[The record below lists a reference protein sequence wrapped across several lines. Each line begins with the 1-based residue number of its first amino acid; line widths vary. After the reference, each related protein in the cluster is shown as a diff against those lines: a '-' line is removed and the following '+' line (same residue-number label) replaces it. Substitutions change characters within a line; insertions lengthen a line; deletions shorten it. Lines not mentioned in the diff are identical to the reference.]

1 MNYFTKVLK
10 YGLDYTYYG
19 VLNIVFNILYAIF
32 SALAFVSFI
41 PMLDVLFKQT
51 KGVYIKPEYFGI
63 SNIRE
68 YLEDYFNYYIS
79 RQLETDISSTLI
91 LVVGIVIFFFLMK
104 NLFNYLA
111 LYNITFVKNGLLKN
125 LRGKLYSK
133 VVSMPISYFL
143 NKKKGDLMSR
153 ITADIL
159 EIQTSYLS
167 ILELMVREPLTILF
181 TLIVMFTI
189 SPELTLFVIL
199 FIPISGFIISIIG
212 KKLRKDSK
220 EVQQQQSNFL
230 SMIDETI
237 SGQKV
242 IKSFLSES
250 FFNQKFDSINEMLYK
265 FSNKVINRKNLAG
278 PFSEFM
284 GILVIGVLLW
294 FGGKMVLINETISG
308 TTFIVF
314 MGLAYNILTPAKNLS
329 KSFYSIK
336 KGNAAAERV
345 FEIIEFK
352 PENDSNRDQLLET
365 FIDKIEFKNVDFSF
379 GQTKIL
385 DKISFTIKKGESVAL
400 VGSSGSGKTTIANL
414 LNGFYNSDSGSI
426 SIDGMEISSIT
437 RESLYKKISIVTQE
451 SILFNDTIMNNIRIG
466 DLDSIDGDIINAA
479 KEANAHEFILEQN
492 EKYDTNI
499 GDYGGKLSGGQKQR
513 ITIARAMLKSPSILI
528 LDEATS
534 SLDSESEKHVQ
545 SAIENL
551 MNQRTVFVIAHRLS
565 TVHNASK
572 ILVLDNGKIVQEG
585 KHEELVNIDGLYKQ
599 LHKMQFRT

>member
-51 KGVYIKPEYFGI
+51 KEVYIEPEYSGI
-63 SNIRE
+63 SNIRK

-133 VVSMPISYFL
+133 VISMPISYFL
-143 NKKKGDLMSR
+143 NKKKGYLMSR

-352 PENDSNRDQLLET
+352 PDNDSNRDQLLET
-365 FIDKIEFKNVDFSF
+365 FKDKIEFKNVDFSY
-379 GQTKIL
+379 GQSKIL
-385 DKISFTIKKGESVAL
+385 DKISFTIKKGQSVAL

-513 ITIARAMLKSPSILI
+513 LTIARAMLKSPSILI

-534 SLDSESEKHVQ
+534 SLDSESEKKIQ
-545 SAIENL
+545 DAIDKL
-551 MNQRTVFVIAHRLS
+551 MLDKTSLIIAHKFS
-565 TVHNASK
+565 TIKKCDK
-572 ILVLDNGKIVQEG
+572 IILIDKGRIVAEG
-585 KHEELVNIDGLYKQ
+585 THDELINSNSSYKNMNELQ
-599 LHKMQFRT
+599 M

>member
-1 MNYFTKVLK
+1 MNYFTRVLK

-19 VLNIVFNILYAIF
+19 VLNIIFNILYAIF

-51 KGVYIKPEYFGI
+51 KDVYTEPEYSGI

-125 LRGKLYSK
+125 LRGKLYSR
-133 VVSMPISYFL
+133 VISMPISYFL

-250 FFNQKFDSINEMLYK
+250 YFNQKFNSINKMLYK

-345 FEIIEFK
+345 FEIIEFQ
-352 PENDSNRDQLLET
+352 PDNDSNRDQLLEK
-365 FIDKIEFKNVDFSF
+365 FNDKIEFKNVDFSY

-385 DKISFTIKKGESVAL
+385 DKISFSIKKGESVAL

-414 LNGFYNSDSGSI
+414 LNGFYNSNSGSI

-437 RESLYKKISIVTQE
+437 RDSLYKNISIVTQE

-466 DLDSIDGDIINAA
+466 DLDSMDEDIVNAA
-479 KEANAHEFILEQN
+479 KEANAHEFIIQQIEQ
-492 EKYDTNI
+492 YDTNI

-513 ITIARAMLKSPSILI
+513 LTIARAMLKSPSILI

-534 SLDSESEKHVQ
+534 SLDSESEKKIQ
-545 SAIENL
+545 DAIDKL
-551 MNQRTVFVIAHRLS
+551 MLDKTSLIIAHKFS
-565 TVHNASK
+565 TIKKCDK
-572 ILVLDNGKIVQEG
+572 IILIDKGKIVAEG
-585 KHEELVNIDGLYKQ
+585 THDELINSNSSYKNMNELQ
-599 LHKMQFRT
+599 M

>member
-1 MNYFTKVLK
+1 MNYFTRVLK

-19 VLNIVFNILYAIF
+19 VLNIIFNILYAIF

-51 KGVYIKPEYFGI
+51 KDVYNEPEYSGI
-63 SNIRE
+63 SDIRE

-79 RQLETDISSTLI
+79 KQLETDISSTLI

-125 LRGKLYSK
+125 LRGRLYSR
-133 VVSMPISYFL
+133 VISMPISYFL

-250 FFNQKFDSINEMLYK
+250 YFNQKFNSINEMLYK

-345 FEIIEFK
+345 FEIIEFQ
-352 PENDSNRDQLLET
+352 PDNDSNRDQLLET
-365 FIDKIEFKNVDFSF
+365 FNDKIEFKNVDFSY

-385 DKISFTIKKGESVAL
+385 DKISFSIKKGESVAL

-414 LNGFYNSDSGSI
+414 LNGFYNSSSGSI

-437 RESLYKKISIVTQE
+437 RDSLYKNISIVTQE

-466 DLDSIDGDIINAA
+466 DLDSIDEDIVNAA
-479 KEANAHEFILEQN
+479 KEANAHEFIIQQI

-513 ITIARAMLKSPSILI
+513 LTIARAMLKSPSILI

-534 SLDSESEKHVQ
+534 SLDSESEKKIQ
-545 SAIENL
+545 DAIDKL
-551 MNQRTVFVIAHRLS
+551 MLDKTSLIIAHKFS
-565 TVHNASK
+565 TIKKCDK
-572 ILVLDNGKIVQEG
+572 IILIDKGRIVAEG
-585 KHEELVNIDGLYKQ
+585 THDELINSNSSYKNMNELQ
-599 LHKMQFRT
+599 M

>member
-10 YGLDYTYYG
+10 YGLEYSYFA
-19 VLNIVFNILYAIF
+19 VLNILFNILYAIF

-51 KGVYIKPEYFGI
+51 KKVYEMPVYSGI
-63 SNIRE
+63 GNIRE
-68 YLEDYFNYYIS
+68 YAENYFNYYIS
-79 RQLETDISSTLI
+79 KQLETDISTTLI
-91 LVVGIVIFFFLMK
+91 IVVSIVIFFFLMK
-104 NLFNYLA
+104 NVFNYLA
-111 LYNITFVKNGLLKN
+111 LFNITFVKNGLLKK
-125 LRGKLYSK
+125 LRERLYSK
-133 VVSMPISYFL
+133 VLVMPIPYFI

-212 KKLRKDSK
+212 KRLRKDSK

-230 SMIDETI
+230 SIIDETI

-250 FFNQKFDSINEMLYK
+250 FFSRKFDKINHSLYK
-265 FSNKVINRKNLAG
+265 YSNKVINRKNLAG

-294 FGGKMVLINETISG
+294 FGGRMVLVSESISG

-345 FEIIEFK
+345 FEIIEYDKYTNDGTRNIEIEEFK
-352 PENDSNRDQLLET
+352 
-365 FIDKIEFKNVDFSF
+365 DKISFQDLEFSY
-379 GQTKIL
+379 GESKIL
-385 DKISFTIKKGESVAL
+385 DGITFTIKKGESVAL
-400 VGSSGSGKTTIANL
+400 VGSSGSGKSTIANL
-414 LNGFYNSDSGSI
+414 LNGFFSADSGSLL
-426 SIDGMEISSIT
+426 IDGINISDIKK
-437 RESLYKKISIVTQE
+437 ESLYKNISIVTQE
-451 SILFNDTIMNNIRIG
+451 SILFNDNIFNNIKIG
-466 DLDSIDGDIINAA
+466 NLDAEKEDIIRAA
-479 KEANAHEFILEQN
+479 KEANAHEFIEEQIN
-492 EKYDTNI
+492 GYETVI
-499 GDYGGKLSGGQKQR
+499 GDYGNKLSGGQKQR
-513 ITIARAMLKSPSILI
+513 LTIARAMLKSPSILI

-534 SLDSESEKHVQ
+534 SLDSKSEKKIQ
-545 SAIENL
+545 DAINKL
-551 MNQRTVFVIAHRLS
+551 MQGKTSLIIAHKFS
-565 TVHNASK
+565 TIKKCDK
-572 ILVLDNGKIVQEG
+572 IILIDKGRIIAQG
-585 KHEELVNIDGLYKQ
+585 THEELINSNSSYKNMNELQ
-599 LHKMQFRT
+599 I

>member
-10 YGLDYTYYG
+10 YGLEYSYFA
-19 VLNIVFNILYAIF
+19 VLNILFNILYAIF

-51 KGVYIKPEYFGI
+51 KKVYEVPVYSGI
-63 SNIRE
+63 GNIRE
-68 YLEDYFNYYIS
+68 YAENYFNYYIS
-79 RQLETDISSTLI
+79 KQLETDISTTLI
-91 LVVGIVIFFFLMK
+91 IVVSIVIFFFLMK
-104 NLFNYLA
+104 NVFNYLA
-111 LYNITFVKNGLLKN
+111 LFNITFVKNGLLKK
-125 LRGKLYSK
+125 LRERLYSK
-133 VVSMPISYFL
+133 VLVMPIPYFI

-212 KKLRKDSK
+212 KRLRKDSK

-230 SMIDETI
+230 SIIDETI

-250 FFNQKFDSINEMLYK
+250 FFSRKFDKINHLLFKY
-265 FSNKVINRKNLAG
+265 SNKVINRKNLAG

-294 FGGKMVLINETISG
+294 FGGRMVLVSESISG

-345 FEIIEFK
+345 FEIIEYDKYTNDGTRNIEIEEFK
-352 PENDSNRDQLLET
+352 
-365 FIDKIEFKNVDFSF
+365 DKISFQDLEFSY
-379 GQTKIL
+379 GESKIL
-385 DKISFTIKKGESVAL
+385 DGITFTIKKGESVAL
-400 VGSSGSGKTTIANL
+400 VGSSGSGKSTIANL
-414 LNGFYNSDSGSI
+414 LNGFFSADSGSLL
-426 SIDGMEISSIT
+426 IDGINISDIK
-437 RESLYKKISIVTQE
+437 RESLYKNISIVTQE
-451 SILFNDTIMNNIRIG
+451 SILFNDNIFNNIKIG
-466 DLDSIDGDIINAA
+466 NLDAEKEDIIRAA
-479 KEANAHEFILEQN
+479 KEANAHKFIEEQIN
-492 EKYDTNI
+492 GYETVI
-499 GDYGGKLSGGQKQR
+499 GDYGNKLSGGQKQR
-513 ITIARAMLKSPSILI
+513 LTIARAMLKSPSILI

-534 SLDSESEKHVQ
+534 SLDSKSEKKIQ
-545 SAIENL
+545 DAINKL
-551 MNQRTVFVIAHRLS
+551 MQGKTSLIIAHKFS
-565 TVHNASK
+565 TIKKCDK
-572 ILVLDNGKIVQEG
+572 IILIDKGRIIAQG
-585 KHEELVNIDGLYKQ
+585 THEELINSNSSYKNMNELQ
-599 LHKMQFRT
+599 I

>member
-51 KGVYIKPEYFGI
+51 KEVYIEPEYSGI
-63 SNIRE
+63 SNVRE

-133 VVSMPISYFL
+133 VISMPISYFL

-352 PENDSNRDQLLET
+352 PDKDSNRDQLLET
-365 FIDKIEFKNVDFSF
+365 FKDKIEFKNVDFSY
-379 GQTKIL
+379 GQSKIL
-385 DKISFTIKKGESVAL
+385 DKISFTIKKGQSVAL

-466 DLDSIDGDIINAA
+466 DLDSIDVDIINAA
-479 KEANAHEFILEQN
+479 KEANAHEFILEQS

-534 SLDSESEKHVQ
+534 SLDSESEKKIQ
-545 SAIENL
+545 DAIDKL
-551 MNQRTVFVIAHRLS
+551 MLDKTSLIIAHKFS
-565 TVHNASK
+565 TIKKCDK
-572 ILVLDNGKIVQEG
+572 IILIDKGRIVAEG
-585 KHEELVNIDGLYKQ
+585 THDELINSNSSYKNMNELQ
-599 LHKMQFRT
+599 M

>member
-10 YGLDYTYYG
+10 YGLGYTYYG

-51 KGVYIKPEYFGI
+51 KEVYIEPEYSGI

-352 PENDSNRDQLLET
+352 LDNDSNRDQLLET
-365 FIDKIEFKNVDFSF
+365 FKDKIEFKNVDFSY
-379 GQTKIL
+379 GQSKIL
-385 DKISFTIKKGESVAL
+385 DKISFTIKKGQSVAL

-437 RESLYKKISIVTQE
+437 RESLYKNISIVTQE
-451 SILFNDTIMNNIRIG
+451 SILFNDTIINNIRIG
-466 DLDSIDGDIINAA
+466 DLDSIDEDIVNAA
-479 KEANAHEFILEQN
+479 KEANAHEFILEQS

-513 ITIARAMLKSPSILI
+513 LTIARAMLKSPSILI

-534 SLDSESEKHVQ
+534 SLDSESEKKIQ
-545 SAIENL
+545 DAIDKL
-551 MNQRTVFVIAHRLS
+551 MLDKTSLIIAHKFS
-565 TVHNASK
+565 TIRKCDK
-572 ILVLDNGKIVQEG
+572 IILIDKGRIVAEG
-585 KHEELVNIDGLYKQ
+585 THDELINSNSSYKNMNELQ
-599 LHKMQFRT
+599 M

>member
-1 MNYFTKVLK
+1 MNYFTRVLK

-19 VLNIVFNILYAIF
+19 VLNIIFNILYAIF

-51 KGVYIKPEYFGI
+51 KDVYTEPEYSGI

-125 LRGKLYSK
+125 LRGKLYSR
-133 VVSMPISYFL
+133 VISMPISYFL

-250 FFNQKFDSINEMLYK
+250 YFNQKFNSINEMLYK

-345 FEIIEFK
+345 FEIIEFQ
-352 PENDSNRDQLLET
+352 PDNDSNRDQLLET
-365 FIDKIEFKNVDFSF
+365 FNDKIEFKNVDFSY

-385 DKISFTIKKGESVAL
+385 DKISFSIKKGESVAL

-414 LNGFYNSDSGSI
+414 LNGFYNSNSGSI

-437 RESLYKKISIVTQE
+437 RDSLYKNISIVTQE

-466 DLDSIDGDIINAA
+466 DLDSMDEDIVNAA
-479 KEANAHEFILEQN
+479 KEANAHEFIIQQIEQ
-492 EKYDTNI
+492 YDTNI

-513 ITIARAMLKSPSILI
+513 LTIARAMLKSPSILI

-534 SLDSESEKHVQ
+534 SLDSESEKKIQ
-545 SAIENL
+545 DAIDKL
-551 MNQRTVFVIAHRLS
+551 MLDKTSLIIAHKFS
-565 TVHNASK
+565 TIKKCDK
-572 ILVLDNGKIVQEG
+572 IILIDKGRIVAEG
-585 KHEELVNIDGLYKQ
+585 THDELINSNSSYKNMNELQ
-599 LHKMQFRT
+599 M

>member
-51 KGVYIKPEYFGI
+51 KDVYIEPEYSGI

-133 VVSMPISYFL
+133 VISMPISYFL

-250 FFNQKFDSINEMLYK
+250 FFDQKFDSINKMLYK
-265 FSNKVINRKNLAG
+265 FSNRVINRKNLAG

-352 PENDSNRDQLLET
+352 HDNDSNRDQLLET
-365 FIDKIEFKNVDFSF
+365 FKDKIEFKNVDFSY
-379 GQTKIL
+379 GQSKIL
-385 DKISFTIKKGESVAL
+385 DKISFTIKKGQSVAL

-414 LNGFYNSDSGSI
+414 LNGFYNSNSGSI

-437 RESLYKKISIVTQE
+437 RESLYKNISIVTQE

-466 DLDSIDGDIINAA
+466 DLDSIDEDIVNAA
-479 KEANAHEFILEQN
+479 KEANAHEFILEQS

-513 ITIARAMLKSPSILI
+513 LTIARAMLKSPSILI

-534 SLDSESEKHVQ
+534 SLDSESEKKIQ
-545 SAIENL
+545 DAIDKL
-551 MNQRTVFVIAHRLS
+551 MVDKTSLIIAHKFS
-565 TVHNASK
+565 TIKKCDK
-572 ILVLDNGKIVQEG
+572 IILIDKGRILAEG
-585 KHEELVNIDGLYKQ
+585 THDELINSNSSYKNMNELQ
-599 LHKMQFRT
+599 M

>member
-51 KGVYIKPEYFGI
+51 KEVYIEPEYSGI

-133 VVSMPISYFL
+133 VISMPISYFL

-352 PENDSNRDQLLET
+352 PDNDVNRDQLLET
-365 FIDKIEFKNVDFSF
+365 FKDKIEFKNVDFSY
-379 GQTKIL
+379 GQSKIL
-385 DKISFTIKKGESVAL
+385 DKISFTIKKGQSVAL

-414 LNGFYNSDSGSI
+414 LNGFYNSNSGSI

-437 RESLYKKISIVTQE
+437 RESLYKNISIVTQE

-466 DLDSIDGDIINAA
+466 DLDSIDEDIVNAA
-479 KEANAHEFILEQN
+479 KEANAHEFILEQS

-513 ITIARAMLKSPSILI
+513 LTIARAMLKSPTILI

-534 SLDSESEKHVQ
+534 SLDSESEKKIQ
-545 SAIENL
+545 DAIDKL
-551 MNQRTVFVIAHRLS
+551 MLDKTSLIIAHKFS
-565 TVHNASK
+565 TIKKCDK
-572 ILVLDNGKIVQEG
+572 IILIDKGRIVAEG
-585 KHEELVNIDGLYKQ
+585 THDELINSNSSYKNMNELQ
-599 LHKMQFRT
+599 M

>member
-1 MNYFTKVLK
+1 MNYFTRVLK
-10 YGLDYTYYG
+10 YGLDYTYHG

-51 KGVYIKPEYFGI
+51 RDVYIEPEYSGI

-125 LRGKLYSK
+125 LRGKLYSR
-133 VVSMPISYFL
+133 VISMPISYFL

-250 FFNQKFDSINEMLYK
+250 FFNQKFNSINEMLYK

-294 FGGKMVLINETISG
+294 FGGKMVLIDETISG

-352 PENDSNRDQLLET
+352 LYNDSNRDQLLET
-365 FIDKIEFKNVDFSF
+365 FKDKIEFKNVDFSY
-379 GQTKIL
+379 GQSKIL
-385 DKISFTIKKGESVAL
+385 DKISFTIKKGQSVAL

-437 RESLYKKISIVTQE
+437 RESLYKNISIVTQE

-466 DLDSIDGDIINAA
+466 DLDSIDEDIVNAA
-479 KEANAHEFILEQN
+479 KEANAHEFILEQS

-513 ITIARAMLKSPSILI
+513 LTIARAMLKSPSILI

-534 SLDSESEKHVQ
+534 SLDSESEKKIQ
-545 SAIENL
+545 DAIDKL
-551 MNQRTVFVIAHRLS
+551 MVDKTSLIIAHKFS
-565 TVHNASK
+565 TIKKCDK
-572 ILVLDNGKIVQEG
+572 IILIDKGRILAEG
-585 KHEELVNIDGLYKQ
+585 THDELINSNSSYKNMNELQ
-599 LHKMQFRT
+599 M

>member
-51 KGVYIKPEYFGI
+51 KEVYIEPEYSGI

-133 VVSMPISYFL
+133 VISMPISYFL

-352 PENDSNRDQLLET
+352 TENDSNRDQLLET
-365 FIDKIEFKNVDFSF
+365 FKDKIEFKNVDFSY
-379 GQTKIL
+379 GQSKIL
-385 DKISFTIKKGESVAL
+385 DKISFTIKKGQSVAL

-466 DLDSIDGDIINAA
+466 DLDSVDGDVINAA
-479 KEANAHEFILEQN
+479 KEANAHEFILEQS

-513 ITIARAMLKSPSILI
+513 LTIARAMLKSPSILI

-534 SLDSESEKHVQ
+534 SLDSESEKKIQ
-545 SAIENL
+545 DAIDKL
-551 MNQRTVFVIAHRLS
+551 MLDKTSLIIAHKFS
-565 TVHNASK
+565 TIRKCDK
-572 ILVLDNGKIVQEG
+572 IILIDKGRIVAEG
-585 KHEELVNIDGLYKQ
+585 THDELINSNSSYKNMNELQ
-599 LHKMQFRT
+599 M

>member
-10 YGLDYTYYG
+10 YGLEYSYFA
-19 VLNIVFNILYAIF
+19 VLNILFNILYAIF

-51 KGVYIKPEYFGI
+51 KKVYEMPVYSGI
-63 SNIRE
+63 GNIRE
-68 YLEDYFNYYIS
+68 YAENYFNYYIS
-79 RQLETDISSTLI
+79 KQLETDISTTLI
-91 LVVGIVIFFFLMK
+91 IVVSIVIFFFLMK
-104 NLFNYLA
+104 NVFNYLA
-111 LYNITFVKNGLLKN
+111 LFNITFVKNGLLKK
-125 LRGKLYSK
+125 LRERLYSK
-133 VVSMPISYFL
+133 VLVMPIPYFI

-212 KKLRKDSK
+212 KRLRKDSK

-230 SMIDETI
+230 SIIEETI

-250 FFNQKFDSINEMLYK
+250 FFSRKFDKINHLLFKY
-265 FSNKVINRKNLAG
+265 SNKVINRKNLAG

-294 FGGKMVLINETISG
+294 FGGRMVLVSESISG

-345 FEIIEFK
+345 FEIIEYDKYTNDGNRNIEIEEFK
-352 PENDSNRDQLLET
+352 
-365 FIDKIEFKNVDFSF
+365 DKISFQDLEFSY
-379 GQTKIL
+379 GESKIL
-385 DKISFTIKKGESVAL
+385 DGITFTIKKGESVAL
-400 VGSSGSGKTTIANL
+400 VGSSGSGKSTIANL
-414 LNGFYNSDSGSI
+414 LNGFFSADSGSLL
-426 SIDGMEISSIT
+426 IDGINISDIK
-437 RESLYKKISIVTQE
+437 RESLYKNISIVTQE
-451 SILFNDTIMNNIRIG
+451 SILFNDNIFNNIKIG
-466 DLDSIDGDIINAA
+466 NLDAEKEDIIRAA
-479 KEANAHEFILEQN
+479 KEANAHEFIDEQIN
-492 EKYDTNI
+492 GYETVI
-499 GDYGGKLSGGQKQR
+499 GDYGNKLSGGQKQR
-513 ITIARAMLKSPSILI
+513 LTIARAMLKSPSILI

-534 SLDSESEKHVQ
+534 SLDSKSEKKIQ
-545 SAIENL
+545 DAINKL
-551 MNQRTVFVIAHRLS
+551 MQGKTSLIIAHKFS
-565 TVHNASK
+565 TIKKCDK
-572 ILVLDNGKIVQEG
+572 IILIDKGRIIAQG
-585 KHEELVNIDGLYKQ
+585 THEELINSNSSYKNMNELQ
-599 LHKMQFRT
+599 I

>member
-1 MNYFTKVLK
+1 MNYFTRVLK
-10 YGLDYTYYG
+10 YGIDYSYFG
-19 VLNIVFNILYAIF
+19 LLNILFNILYAIF

-51 KGVYIKPEYFGI
+51 EIVYTKPEYTGI
-63 SNIRE
+63 GNIRE
-68 YLEDYFNYYIS
+68 YLESYFNYYLS
-79 RQLETDISSTLI
+79 NQLETDVSSTLI
-91 LVVGIVIFFFLMK
+91 IVVGIVVFFFLMK
-104 NLFNYLA
+104 NIFNYLA

-125 LRGKLYSK
+125 LRENLYSK
-133 VVSMPISYFL
+133 VLNMPISYFL

-189 SPELTLFVIL
+189 SPRLTLFVTL

-230 SMIDETI
+230 SIIDETI

-250 FFNQKFDSINEMLYK
+250 FFLDKFKSINSLLFK

-294 FGGKMVLINETISG
+294 FGGKMVLISETISG

-345 FEIIEFK
+345 FEIIEYNNDRVDQKRDVELIKF
-352 PENDSNRDQLLET
+352 ENKIT
-365 FIDKIEFKNVDFSF
+365 FENIEFNYGDS
-379 GQTKIL
+379 KIL
-385 DKISFTIKKGESVAL
+385 DKISFNINKGESVAL
-400 VGSSGSGKTTIANL
+400 VGSSGSGKTTIANI
-414 LNGFYNSDSGSI
+414 LNGFFNPKSGNLLIDNNNI
-426 SIDGMEISSIT
+426 SQIT
-437 RESLYKKISIVTQE
+437 KESLYKNISIVTQE
-451 SILFNDTIMNNIRIG
+451 SILFNDSILNNIKIG
-466 DLDSIDGDIINAA
+466 NLDSKKEDVINAA
-479 KEANAHEFILEQN
+479 KDANAHEFIEQQLN
-492 EKYDTNI
+492 GYDTMI
-499 GDYGGKLSGGQKQR
+499 GDYGNKLSGGQKQR
-513 ITIARAMLKSPSILI
+513 LTIARAMLKSPSILI

-534 SLDSESEKHVQ
+534 SLDSKSEKKIQ
-545 SAIENL
+545 DAINKL
-551 MNQRTVFVIAHRLS
+551 MEGKTSLIIAHKFS
-565 TVHNASK
+565 TIKKCDK
-572 ILVLDNGKIVQEG
+572 IILIDKGRIIAQG
-585 KHEELVNIDGLYKQ
+585 THEELINSNSSYKNMNELQ
-599 LHKMQFRT
+599 I

>member
-1 MNYFTKVLK
+1 MNYFTRVLK
-10 YGLDYTYYG
+10 YGIDYSYFG
-19 VLNIVFNILYAIF
+19 LLNILFNILYAIF

-51 KGVYIKPEYFGI
+51 EIVYTKPEYTGI
-63 SNIRE
+63 GNIRE
-68 YLEDYFNYYIS
+68 YLESYFNYYLS
-79 RQLETDISSTLI
+79 NQLETDVSSTLI
-91 LVVGIVIFFFLMK
+91 IVVGIVVFFFLMK
-104 NLFNYLA
+104 NIFNYLA

-125 LRGKLYSK
+125 LRENLYSK
-133 VVSMPISYFL
+133 VLNMPISYFL

-167 ILELMVREPLTILF
+167 ILELMIREPLTILF

-189 SPELTLFVIL
+189 SPRLTLFVTL

-230 SMIDETI
+230 SIIDETI

-250 FFNQKFDSINEMLYK
+250 FFLDKFKGINSLLFK

-294 FGGKMVLINETISG
+294 FGGKMVLISETISG

-345 FEIIEFK
+345 FEIIEYNNDRVDQKRDVELIKF
-352 PENDSNRDQLLET
+352 ENKIT
-365 FIDKIEFKNVDFSF
+365 FENIEFNYGDS
-379 GQTKIL
+379 KIL
-385 DKISFTIKKGESVAL
+385 DKISFNINKGESVAL
-400 VGSSGSGKTTIANL
+400 VGSSGSGKTTIANI
-414 LNGFYNSDSGSI
+414 LNGFFNPKSGNLLIDNNNI
-426 SIDGMEISSIT
+426 SQIT
-437 RESLYKKISIVTQE
+437 KESLYKNISIVTQE
-451 SILFNDTIMNNIRIG
+451 SILFNDSILNNIKIG
-466 DLDSIDGDIINAA
+466 NLDSKKEDVINAA
-479 KEANAHEFILEQN
+479 KEANAHEFIEQQLDGYN
-492 EKYDTNI
+492 TMI
-499 GDYGGKLSGGQKQR
+499 GDYGNKLSGGQKQR
-513 ITIARAMLKSPSILI
+513 LTIARAMLKSPSILI

-534 SLDSESEKHVQ
+534 SLDSKSEKKIQ
-545 SAIENL
+545 DAINKL
-551 MNQRTVFVIAHRLS
+551 MQGKTSLIIAHKFS
-565 TVHNASK
+565 TIKKCDK
-572 ILVLDNGKIVQEG
+572 IILIDKGRIIAQG
-585 KHEELVNIDGLYKQ
+585 THEELINSNSSYKNMNELQ
-599 LHKMQFRT
+599 I

>member
-10 YGLDYTYYG
+10 YGLEYSYFA
-19 VLNIVFNILYAIF
+19 VLNILFNILYAIF

-51 KGVYIKPEYFGI
+51 KKVYEAPVYSGI
-63 SNIRE
+63 GNIRE
-68 YLEDYFNYYIS
+68 YAENYFNYYIS
-79 RQLETDISSTLI
+79 KQLETDISTTLI
-91 LVVGIVIFFFLMK
+91 IVVSIVIFFFLMK
-104 NLFNYLA
+104 NVFNYLA
-111 LYNITFVKNGLLKN
+111 LFNITFVKNGLLKK
-125 LRGKLYSK
+125 LRESLYSK
-133 VVSMPISYFL
+133 VLVMPIPYFI

-212 KKLRKDSK
+212 KRLRKDSK

-230 SMIDETI
+230 SIIDETI

-250 FFNQKFDSINEMLYK
+250 FFSRKFDKINHLLYK
-265 FSNKVINRKNLAG
+265 YSNKVINRKNLAG

-294 FGGKMVLINETISG
+294 FGGRMVLVSESISG

-345 FEIIEFK
+345 FEIIEYDKYTNDGTRKIEIEEFK
-352 PENDSNRDQLLET
+352 
-365 FIDKIEFKNVDFSF
+365 DKISFQDLEFSY
-379 GQTKIL
+379 GESKIL
-385 DKISFTIKKGESVAL
+385 DGITFTIKKGESVAL
-400 VGSSGSGKTTIANL
+400 VGSSGSGKSTIANL
-414 LNGFYNSDSGSI
+414 LNGFFSADSGSLL
-426 SIDGMEISSIT
+426 IDGINISDIK
-437 RESLYKKISIVTQE
+437 RESLYKNISIVTQE
-451 SILFNDTIMNNIRIG
+451 SILFNDNIFNNIKIG
-466 DLDSIDGDIINAA
+466 NLDSEKEDIISAA
-479 KEANAHEFILEQN
+479 KEANAHEFIEEQIN
-492 EKYDTNI
+492 GYETVI
-499 GDYGGKLSGGQKQR
+499 GDYGNKLSGGQKQR
-513 ITIARAMLKSPSILI
+513 LTIARAMLKSPSILI

-534 SLDSESEKHVQ
+534 SLDSKSEKKIQ
-545 SAIENL
+545 DAINKL
-551 MNQRTVFVIAHRLS
+551 MQGKTSLIIAHKFS
-565 TVHNASK
+565 TIKKCDK
-572 ILVLDNGKIVQEG
+572 IILIDKGRIIAQG
-585 KHEELVNIDGLYKQ
+585 THEELINSNSSYKNMNELQ
-599 LHKMQFRT
+599 I

>member
-1 MNYFTKVLK
+1 MSYFTRVLK
-10 YGLDYTYYG
+10 YGIDYSYYAL
-19 VLNIVFNILYAIF
+19 LNVFFNILYAIF

-51 KGVYIKPEYFGI
+51 EKVYSKPNYTGI
-63 SNIRE
+63 GDIRE
-68 YLEDYFNYYIS
+68 YAENYFNYYLS
-79 RQLETDISSTLI
+79 NQLETDISSTLI

-104 NLFNYLA
+104 NIFNYLA

-125 LRGKLYSK
+125 LRENLYSK
-133 VVSMPISYFL
+133 VLNMPISYFL

-189 SPELTLFVIL
+189 SPKLTLFVTF

-230 SMIDETI
+230 SIIDETI

-250 FFNQKFDSINEMLYK
+250 FFLNKFKNINNLLYK
-265 FSNKVINRKNLAG
+265 FSNKVVNRKNLAG

-294 FGGKMVLINETISG
+294 FGGKMVLISETISG

-345 FEIIEFK
+345 FEIIEYNKDKLDQKRNVKLEKF
-352 PENDSNRDQLLET
+352 ENKIT
-365 FIDKIEFKNVDFSF
+365 FNNVEFNY
-379 GQTKIL
+379 GEAKIL
-385 DKISFTIKKGESVAL
+385 DKISFTINKGESVAL

-414 LNGFYNSDSGSI
+414 LNGFFNPESGNILIDNNNI
-426 SIDGMEISSIT
+426 SNIT
-437 RESLYKKISIVTQE
+437 KESLYRNISIVTQE
-451 SILFNDTIMNNIRIG
+451 SILFNDTILNNIKIG
-466 DLDSIDGDIINAA
+466 NLDSNKDDVIKAA
-479 KEANAHEFILEQN
+479 KEANAHEFIMQQLEGYQT
-492 EKYDTNI
+492 KI
-499 GDYGGKLSGGQKQR
+499 GDYGNKLSGGQKQR
-513 ITIARAMLKSPSILI
+513 LTIARAMLKSPSILI

-534 SLDSESEKHVQ
+534 SLDSKSEKKIQ
-545 SAIENL
+545 DAIDKL
-551 MNQRTVFVIAHRLS
+551 MYGKTSLIIAHKFS
-565 TVHNASK
+565 TIKKCDK
-572 ILVLDNGKIVQEG
+572 IILIDKGRIIAQG
-585 KHEELVNIDGLYKQ
+585 THEELINSNSSYKNMNELQ
-599 LHKMQFRT
+599 I

>member
-51 KGVYIKPEYFGI
+51 KEVYIEPEYSGI

-133 VVSMPISYFL
+133 VISMPISYFL

-365 FIDKIEFKNVDFSF
+365 FKDKIEFKNVDFSY
-379 GQTKIL
+379 GQSKIL
-385 DKISFTIKKGESVAL
+385 DKISFTIKKGQSVAL

-513 ITIARAMLKSPSILI
+513 LTIARAMLKSPSILI

-534 SLDSESEKHVQ
+534 SLDSESEKKIQ
-545 SAIENL
+545 DAIDKL
-551 MNQRTVFVIAHRLS
+551 MLDKTSLIIAHKFS
-565 TVHNASK
+565 TIKKCDK
-572 ILVLDNGKIVQEG
+572 IILIDKGRIVAEG
-585 KHEELVNIDGLYKQ
+585 THDELINSNSSYKNMNELQ
-599 LHKMQFRT
+599 M

>member
-10 YGLDYTYYG
+10 YGLEYSYFA
-19 VLNIVFNILYAIF
+19 VLNILFNILYAIF

-51 KGVYIKPEYFGI
+51 KKVYEAPVYSGI
-63 SNIRE
+63 GNIRE
-68 YLEDYFNYYIS
+68 YAENYFNYYIS
-79 RQLETDISSTLI
+79 KQLETDISTTLI
-91 LVVGIVIFFFLMK
+91 IVVSIVIFFFLMK
-104 NLFNYLA
+104 NVFNYLA
-111 LYNITFVKNGLLKN
+111 LFNITFVKNGLLKK
-125 LRGKLYSK
+125 LRESLYSK
-133 VVSMPISYFL
+133 VLVMPIPYFI

-212 KKLRKDSK
+212 KRLRKDSK

-230 SMIDETI
+230 SIIDETI

-250 FFNQKFDSINEMLYK
+250 FFSRKFDKINHLLFKY
-265 FSNKVINRKNLAG
+265 SNKVINRKNLAG

-294 FGGKMVLINETISG
+294 FGGRMVLVSESISG

-345 FEIIEFK
+345 FEIIEYDKYTNDGNRNIEIEEFK
-352 PENDSNRDQLLET
+352 
-365 FIDKIEFKNVDFSF
+365 DKISFQDLEFSY
-379 GQTKIL
+379 GESKIL
-385 DKISFTIKKGESVAL
+385 DGITFTIKKGESVAL
-400 VGSSGSGKTTIANL
+400 VGSSGSGKSTIANL
-414 LNGFYNSDSGSI
+414 LNGFFSADSGSLL
-426 SIDGMEISSIT
+426 IDGINISDIK
-437 RESLYKKISIVTQE
+437 RESLYKNISIVTQE
-451 SILFNDTIMNNIRIG
+451 SILFNDNIFNNIKIG
-466 DLDSIDGDIINAA
+466 NLDAEKEDIIRAA
-479 KEANAHEFILEQN
+479 KEANAHEFIDEQIN
-492 EKYDTNI
+492 GYETVI
-499 GDYGGKLSGGQKQR
+499 GDYGNKLSGGQKQR
-513 ITIARAMLKSPSILI
+513 LTIARAMLKSPSILI

-534 SLDSESEKHVQ
+534 SLDSKSEKKIQ
-545 SAIENL
+545 DAINKL
-551 MNQRTVFVIAHRLS
+551 MQGKTSLIIAHKFS
-565 TVHNASK
+565 TIKKCDK
-572 ILVLDNGKIVQEG
+572 IILIDKGRIIAQG
-585 KHEELVNIDGLYKQ
+585 THEELINSNSSYKNMNELQ
-599 LHKMQFRT
+599 I

>member
-1 MNYFTKVLK
+1 MSYFIRVLK
-10 YGLDYTYYG
+10 YGIEYYNYG
-19 VLNIVFNILYAIF
+19 VLNIFFNILYAIF

-51 KGVYIKPEYFGI
+51 KTVYTEPEYVGF
-63 SNIRE
+63 SNILE
-68 YLEDYFNYYIS
+68 YTEDYFNYYLS
-79 RQLETDISSTLI
+79 NQLETDISSTLI
-91 LVVGIVIFFFLMK
+91 IVVGIVIFFFLMK

-125 LRGKLYSK
+125 LRENLYSK
-133 VVSMPISYFL
+133 VLNMPISYFL

-167 ILELMVREPLTILF
+167 ILELMVREPLTIIF

-189 SPELTLFVIL
+189 SPQLTLFVTL

-230 SMIDETI
+230 SIIDETI

-242 IKSFLSES
+242 IKSFLSEN
-250 FFNQKFDSINEMLYK
+250 FFHNKFKSINNLLYR

-294 FGGKMVLINETISG
+294 FGGKMVLISETISG

-345 FEIIEFK
+345 FEIIEYNKNKYDENRTLDFK
-352 PENDSNRDQLLET
+352 KFKKNIT
-365 FIDKIEFKNVDFSF
+365 FNNVEFSYGEV
-379 GQTKIL
+379 KIL
-385 DKISFTIKKGESVAL
+385 DKISFTINKGESVAL

-414 LNGFYNSDSGSI
+414 LNGFFGPTSGNILIDDISI
-426 SIDGMEISSIT
+426 SNIT
-437 RESLYKKISIVTQE
+437 KESLYRNISIVTQE
-451 SILFNDTIMNNIRIG
+451 SILFNDTILNNIRIG
-466 DLDSIDGDIINAA
+466 NLEASKEDIIEAS
-479 KEANAHEFILEQN
+479 KEANAHEFIQEQLN
-492 EKYDTNI
+492 SYDTTI
-499 GDYGGKLSGGQKQR
+499 GDYGNNLSGGQKQR
-513 ITIARAMLKSPSILI
+513 LTIARAMLKSPSILI

-534 SLDSESEKHVQ
+534 SLDSESEKKIQ
-545 SAIENL
+545 NAIDKL
-551 MNQRTVFVIAHRLS
+551 MHGKTSLIIAHKFS
-565 TVHNASK
+565 TIKKCDK
-572 ILVLDNGKIVQEG
+572 IILIDKGRIIAQGTHQELINSNSSY
-585 KHEELVNIDGLYKQ
+585 KNMNELQI
-599 LHKMQFRT
+599 

>member
-1 MNYFTKVLK
+1 MSYFIRVLK
-10 YGLDYTYYG
+10 YGIEYYNYG
-19 VLNIVFNILYAIF
+19 VLNIFFNILYAIF

-51 KGVYIKPEYFGI
+51 KTVYTEPEYGGLN
-63 SNIRE
+63 NILE
-68 YLEDYFNYYIS
+68 YTEDYFNYYLS
-79 RQLETDISSTLI
+79 NQLETDISSTLI

-125 LRGKLYSK
+125 LRENLYSK
-133 VVSMPISYFL
+133 VLNMPISYFL

-189 SPELTLFVIL
+189 SPQLTLFVTL

-230 SMIDETI
+230 SIIDETI

-242 IKSFLSES
+242 IKSFLSEN
-250 FFNQKFDSINEMLYK
+250 FFHNKFKSINNLLYR

-294 FGGKMVLINETISG
+294 FGGKMVLISETISG

-345 FEIIEFK
+345 FEIIEYNKNKYDENRTLDFK
-352 PENDSNRDQLLET
+352 KFKKNIT
-365 FIDKIEFKNVDFSF
+365 FNNVEFSYGEV
-379 GQTKIL
+379 KIL
-385 DKISFTIKKGESVAL
+385 DKISFTINKGESVAL

-414 LNGFYNSDSGSI
+414 LNGFFGPTSGNILIDDISI
-426 SIDGMEISSIT
+426 SNIT
-437 RESLYKKISIVTQE
+437 KESLYRNISIVTQE
-451 SILFNDTIMNNIRIG
+451 SILFNDTILNNIRIG
-466 DLDSIDGDIINAA
+466 NLEASKEDIIEAS
-479 KEANAHEFILEQN
+479 KEANAHEFIQEQLN
-492 EKYDTNI
+492 SYDTTI
-499 GDYGGKLSGGQKQR
+499 GDFGNNLSGGQKQR
-513 ITIARAMLKSPSILI
+513 LTIARAILKSPSILI

-534 SLDSESEKHVQ
+534 SLDSKSEKKIQ
-545 SAIENL
+545 NAIDKL
-551 MNQRTVFVIAHRLS
+551 MHGKTSLIIAHKFS
-565 TVHNASK
+565 TIKKCDK
-572 ILVLDNGKIVQEG
+572 IILIDKGRIIAQGTHQELINSNSSY
-585 KHEELVNIDGLYKQ
+585 KNMNELQI
-599 LHKMQFRT
+599 

>member
-10 YGLDYTYYG
+10 YGLGYTDYG

-51 KGVYIKPEYFGI
+51 KEVYIEPEYSGI
-63 SNIRE
+63 SNVRE

-133 VVSMPISYFL
+133 VISMPISYFL

-352 PENDSNRDQLLET
+352 TENDSNRDQLLET
-365 FIDKIEFKNVDFSF
+365 FKDKIEFKNVDFSY
-379 GQTKIL
+379 GQSKIL
-385 DKISFTIKKGESVAL
+385 DKISFTIKKGQSVAL

-479 KEANAHEFILEQN
+479 KEANAHKFILEQS

-534 SLDSESEKHVQ
+534 SLDSESEKKIQ
-545 SAIENL
+545 DAIDKL
-551 MNQRTVFVIAHRLS
+551 MVDKTSLIIAHKFS
-565 TVHNASK
+565 TIRKCDK
-572 ILVLDNGKIVQEG
+572 IILIDKGRIVAEG
-585 KHEELVNIDGLYKQ
+585 THDELINSNSSYKNMNELQ
-599 LHKMQFRT
+599 M

>member
-1 MNYFTKVLK
+1 MNYFTRVLK

-19 VLNIVFNILYAIF
+19 VLNIIFNILYAIF

-41 PMLDVLFKQT
+41 PMLDVLFEQT
-51 KGVYIKPEYFGI
+51 KDVYSEPEYSGI

-125 LRGKLYSK
+125 LRGKLYSR
-133 VVSMPISYFL
+133 VISMPISYFL

-250 FFNQKFDSINEMLYK
+250 YFNQKFNSINQMLYK

-345 FEIIEFK
+345 FEIIEFQ
-352 PENDSNRDQLLET
+352 PDNDSNRDQLLET
-365 FIDKIEFKNVDFSF
+365 FNDKIEFKNVDFSY
-379 GQTKIL
+379 GQIKIL
-385 DKISFTIKKGESVAL
+385 DNISFSIKKGESVAL

-414 LNGFYNSDSGSI
+414 LNGFYNSNSGSI

-437 RESLYKKISIVTQE
+437 RDSLYKNISIVTQE

-466 DLDSIDGDIINAA
+466 DLDSMDEDIVNAA
-479 KEANAHEFILEQN
+479 KEANAHEFIIQQI

-513 ITIARAMLKSPSILI
+513 LTIARAMLKSPSILI

-534 SLDSESEKHVQ
+534 SLDSESEKKIQ
-545 SAIENL
+545 DAIDKL
-551 MNQRTVFVIAHRLS
+551 MLDKTSLIIAHKFS
-565 TVHNASK
+565 TIKKCDK
-572 ILVLDNGKIVQEG
+572 IILIDKGRIVAEG
-585 KHEELVNIDGLYKQ
+585 THDELINSNSSYKNMNELQ
-599 LHKMQFRT
+599 M

>member
-10 YGLDYTYYG
+10 YGLEYSYFA
-19 VLNIVFNILYAIF
+19 VLNILFNILYAIF

-51 KGVYIKPEYFGI
+51 KKVYEAPIYSGI
-63 SNIRE
+63 GNIRE
-68 YLEDYFNYYIS
+68 YAENYFNYYIS
-79 RQLETDISSTLI
+79 KQLETDISTTLI
-91 LVVGIVIFFFLMK
+91 IVVSIVIFFFLMK
-104 NLFNYLA
+104 NVFNYLA
-111 LYNITFVKNGLLKN
+111 LFNITFVKNGLLKK
-125 LRGKLYSK
+125 LRENLYSK
-133 VVSMPISYFL
+133 VLVMPIPYFI

-212 KKLRKDSK
+212 KRLRKDSK

-230 SMIDETI
+230 SIIDETI

-250 FFNQKFDSINEMLYK
+250 FFSRKFDKINHLLYK
-265 FSNKVINRKNLAG
+265 YSNKVINRKNLAG

-294 FGGKMVLINETISG
+294 FGGRMVLVSESISG

-345 FEIIEFK
+345 FEIIEYDKYTNDEGRNIEIEEFK
-352 PENDSNRDQLLET
+352 
-365 FIDKIEFKNVDFSF
+365 DKISFQDLEFSY
-379 GQTKIL
+379 GESKIL
-385 DKISFTIKKGESVAL
+385 DGITFTIKKGESVAL
-400 VGSSGSGKTTIANL
+400 VGSSGSGKSTIANL
-414 LNGFYNSDSGSI
+414 LNGFFSADSGSLL
-426 SIDGMEISSIT
+426 IDGINISDIK
-437 RESLYKKISIVTQE
+437 RESLYKNISIVTQE
-451 SILFNDTIMNNIRIG
+451 SILFNDNIFNNIKIG
-466 DLDSIDGDIINAA
+466 NLDSEKEDIISAA
-479 KEANAHEFILEQN
+479 KEANAHEFIEEQIN
-492 EKYDTNI
+492 GYETVI
-499 GDYGGKLSGGQKQR
+499 GDYGNKLSGGQKQR
-513 ITIARAMLKSPSILI
+513 LTIARAMLKSPSILI

-534 SLDSESEKHVQ
+534 SLDSKSEKKIQ
-545 SAIENL
+545 AAINKL
-551 MNQRTVFVIAHRLS
+551 MQGKTSLIIAHKFS
-565 TVHNASK
+565 TIKKCDK
-572 ILVLDNGKIVQEG
+572 IILIDKGRIVAQG
-585 KHEELVNIDGLYKQ
+585 THEELINSNSSYKNMNELQ
-599 LHKMQFRT
+599 I

>member
-10 YGLDYTYYG
+10 YGLDYSYYG

-51 KGVYIKPEYFGI
+51 KDVYIEPEYSGI
-63 SNIRE
+63 SNIRG

-111 LYNITFVKNGLLKN
+111 LYNITFVKNGLLKK
-125 LRGKLYSK
+125 LRGKLYSRII
-133 VVSMPISYFL
+133 SMPISYFL

-230 SMIDETI
+230 SIIDETI

-250 FFNQKFDSINEMLYK
+250 FFNQKFNSINEMLYK

-414 LNGFYNSDSGSI
+414 LNGFYNCNSGSI

-437 RESLYKKISIVTQE
+437 RESLYKNISIVTQE
-451 SILFNDTIMNNIRIG
+451 SILFNDTILNNIRIG
-466 DLDSIDGDIINAA
+466 NLDSLDEDIVNAA
-479 KEANAHEFILEQN
+479 KEANAHEFILEQS

-513 ITIARAMLKSPSILI
+513 LTIARAMLKSPSILI

-534 SLDSESEKHVQ
+534 SLDSKSEKKIQ
-545 SAIENL
+545 DAIDKL
-551 MNQRTVFVIAHRLS
+551 MLDKTSLIIAHKFS
-565 TVHNASK
+565 TIKKCDK
-572 ILVLDNGKIVQEG
+572 IILIDNGRIAAEG
-585 KHEELVNIDGLYKQ
+585 THDELINSNSSYKNMNELQ
-599 LHKMQFRT
+599 M

>member
-10 YGLDYTYYG
+10 YGLEYSYFA
-19 VLNIVFNILYAIF
+19 VLNILFNILYAIF

-51 KGVYIKPEYFGI
+51 KKVYEMPVYSGI
-63 SNIRE
+63 GNIRE
-68 YLEDYFNYYIS
+68 YAENYFNYYIS
-79 RQLETDISSTLI
+79 KQLETDISTTLI
-91 LVVGIVIFFFLMK
+91 IVVSIVIFFFLMK
-104 NLFNYLA
+104 NVFNYLA
-111 LYNITFVKNGLLKN
+111 LFNITFVKNGLLKK
-125 LRGKLYSK
+125 LRESLYSK
-133 VVSMPISYFL
+133 VLVMPIPYFI

-199 FIPISGFIISIIG
+199 FIPISGFIISIVG
-212 KKLRKDSK
+212 KRLRKDSK

-230 SMIDETI
+230 SIIDETI

-250 FFNQKFDSINEMLYK
+250 FFSRKFDKINHLLFKY
-265 FSNKVINRKNLAG
+265 SNKVINRKNLAG

-294 FGGKMVLINETISG
+294 FGGRMVLVSDSISG

-345 FEIIEFK
+345 FEIIEYDKYSNDRTRNIEIEEFK
-352 PENDSNRDQLLET
+352 
-365 FIDKIEFKNVDFSF
+365 DKISFQDLEFSY
-379 GQTKIL
+379 GESKIL
-385 DKISFTIKKGESVAL
+385 DGITFTIKKGESVAL
-400 VGSSGSGKTTIANL
+400 VGSSGSGKSTIANL
-414 LNGFYNSDSGSI
+414 LNGFFSADSGSLL
-426 SIDGMEISSIT
+426 IDGINISDIK
-437 RESLYKKISIVTQE
+437 RESLYKNISIVTQE
-451 SILFNDTIMNNIRIG
+451 SILFNDNIFNNIKIG
-466 DLDSIDGDIINAA
+466 NLDAEKEDIIRAA
-479 KEANAHEFILEQN
+479 KEANAHEFIEEQIN
-492 EKYDTNI
+492 GYETVI
-499 GDYGGKLSGGQKQR
+499 GDYGNKLSGGQKQR
-513 ITIARAMLKSPSILI
+513 LTIARAMLKSPSILI

-534 SLDSESEKHVQ
+534 SLDSKSEKKIQ
-545 SAIENL
+545 DAINKL
-551 MNQRTVFVIAHRLS
+551 MQGKTSLIIAHKFS
-565 TVHNASK
+565 TIKKCDK
-572 ILVLDNGKIVQEG
+572 IILIDKGRIIAQG
-585 KHEELVNIDGLYKQ
+585 THEELINSNSSYKNMNELQ
-599 LHKMQFRT
+599 I

>member
-1 MNYFTKVLK
+1 MNYFTRVLK
-10 YGLDYTYYG
+10 YGIDYSYFG
-19 VLNIVFNILYAIF
+19 LLNILFNILYAIF

-51 KGVYIKPEYFGI
+51 EIIYTKPEYTGI
-63 SNIRE
+63 GNIRE
-68 YLEDYFNYYIS
+68 YLESYFNYYLS
-79 RQLETDISSTLI
+79 NQLETDVSSTLI
-91 LVVGIVIFFFLMK
+91 IVVGIVVFFFLMK
-104 NLFNYLA
+104 NIFNYLA

-125 LRGKLYSK
+125 LRENLYSK
-133 VVSMPISYFL
+133 VLNMPISYFL

-189 SPELTLFVIL
+189 SPRLTLFVTL

-230 SMIDETI
+230 SIIDETI

-250 FFNQKFDSINEMLYK
+250 FFLDKFKGINSLLFK

-294 FGGKMVLINETISG
+294 FGGKMVLISETISG

-345 FEIIEFK
+345 FEIIEYNNDRVDQKRDVELIKF
-352 PENDSNRDQLLET
+352 ENKIT
-365 FIDKIEFKNVDFSF
+365 FENIEFNYGDS
-379 GQTKIL
+379 KIL
-385 DKISFTIKKGESVAL
+385 DKISFNINKGESVAL
-400 VGSSGSGKTTIANL
+400 VGSSGSGKTTIANI
-414 LNGFYNSDSGSI
+414 LNGFFNPKSGNLLIDNNNI
-426 SIDGMEISSIT
+426 SQIT
-437 RESLYKKISIVTQE
+437 KESLYKNISIVTQE
-451 SILFNDTIMNNIRIG
+451 SILFNDSILNNIKIG
-466 DLDSIDGDIINAA
+466 NLDSKKEDVINAA
-479 KEANAHEFILEQN
+479 KEANAHEFIEQQLDGYN
-492 EKYDTNI
+492 TMI
-499 GDYGGKLSGGQKQR
+499 GDYGNKLSGGQKQR
-513 ITIARAMLKSPSILI
+513 LTIARAMLKSPSILI

-534 SLDSESEKHVQ
+534 SLDSKSEKKIQ
-545 SAIENL
+545 DAINKL
-551 MNQRTVFVIAHRLS
+551 MEGKTSLIIAHKFS
-565 TVHNASK
+565 TIKKCDK
-572 ILVLDNGKIVQEG
+572 IILIDKGRIIAQG
-585 KHEELVNIDGLYKQ
+585 THEELINSNSSYKNMNELQ
-599 LHKMQFRT
+599 I

>member
-51 KGVYIKPEYFGI
+51 KEVYIEPEYSGI

-133 VVSMPISYFL
+133 VISMPISYFL

-352 PENDSNRDQLLET
+352 PDNDSNRDQLLET
-365 FIDKIEFKNVDFSF
+365 FKDKIEFKNVDFSY
-379 GQTKIL
+379 GQSKIL
-385 DKISFTIKKGESVAL
+385 DKISFTIKKGQSVAL

-466 DLDSIDGDIINAA
+466 DLDSVDGDVINAA
-479 KEANAHEFILEQN
+479 KEANAHEFILEQS

-513 ITIARAMLKSPSILI
+513 LTIARAMLKSPSILI

-534 SLDSESEKHVQ
+534 SLDSESEKKIQ
-545 SAIENL
+545 DAIDKL
-551 MNQRTVFVIAHRLS
+551 MLGKTSLIIAHKFS
-565 TVHNASK
+565 TIKKCDK
-572 ILVLDNGKIVQEG
+572 IILIDKGRIVAEG
-585 KHEELVNIDGLYKQ
+585 THDELINSNSSYKNMNELQ
-599 LHKMQFRT
+599 M

>member
-10 YGLDYTYYG
+10 YGLEYSYFA
-19 VLNIVFNILYAIF
+19 VLNIIFNILYAIF

-51 KGVYIKPEYFGI
+51 KKVYEAPIYSGI
-63 SNIRE
+63 GNIRE
-68 YLEDYFNYYIS
+68 YAENYFNYYIS
-79 RQLETDISSTLI
+79 KQLETDISTTLI
-91 LVVGIVIFFFLMK
+91 IVVSIVIFFFLMK
-104 NLFNYLA
+104 NVFNYLA
-111 LYNITFVKNGLLKN
+111 LFNITFVKNGLLKK
-125 LRGKLYSK
+125 LRESLYSK
-133 VVSMPISYFL
+133 VLVMPIPYFI

-220 EVQQQQSNFL
+220 EVQQEQSNFL
-230 SMIDETI
+230 SIIDETI

-250 FFNQKFDSINEMLYK
+250 FFSRKFDKINHLLYK
-265 FSNKVINRKNLAG
+265 YSNKVINRKNLAG

-294 FGGKMVLINETISG
+294 FGGRMVLVSESISG

-345 FEIIEFK
+345 FEIIEYDKYINDEGRNVEVDEFK
-352 PENDSNRDQLLET
+352 
-365 FIDKIEFKNVDFSF
+365 DKITFQDLEFSY
-379 GQTKIL
+379 GESKIL
-385 DKISFTIKKGESVAL
+385 DGITFTINKGESVAL

-414 LNGFYNSDSGSI
+414 LNGFFSADSGNLL
-426 SIDGMEISSIT
+426 IDGINISDIK
-437 RESLYKKISIVTQE
+437 RESLYKNISIVTQE
-451 SILFNDTIMNNIRIG
+451 SILFNDNIFNNIKIG
-466 DLDSIDGDIINAA
+466 NLDAEKEEIISAA
-479 KEANAHEFILEQN
+479 KEANAHEFIEEQIN
-492 EKYDTNI
+492 GYETVI
-499 GDYGGKLSGGQKQR
+499 GDYGNKLSGGQKQR
-513 ITIARAMLKSPSILI
+513 LTIARAMLKSPSILI

-534 SLDSESEKHVQ
+534 SLDSKSEKKIQ
-545 SAIENL
+545 DAINKL
-551 MNQRTVFVIAHRLS
+551 MQGKTSLIIAHKFS
-565 TVHNASK
+565 TIKKCDK
-572 ILVLDNGKIVQEG
+572 IILIDKGRIIAQG
-585 KHEELVNIDGLYKQ
+585 THEELINSNSSYKNMNELQ
-599 LHKMQFRT
+599 I

>member
-51 KGVYIKPEYFGI
+51 KDVYIEPEYSGI

-104 NLFNYLA
+104 NLFNYMA

-125 LRGKLYSK
+125 LRGKLYLRVISL
-133 VVSMPISYFL
+133 PISYFL

-250 FFNQKFDSINEMLYK
+250 FFNQKFDSVNEMLYK

-352 PENDSNRDQLLET
+352 PENDLNRDQLLEK
-365 FIDKIEFKNVDFSF
+365 FKDKIEFKNVDFSF
-379 GQTKIL
+379 GQSKIL
-385 DKISFTIKKGESVAL
+385 DKISFTIKKGQSVAL

-437 RESLYKKISIVTQE
+437 RESLYKNISIVTQE

-466 DLDSIDGDIINAA
+466 DLDSTDEDIVNAA
-479 KEANAHEFILEQN
+479 KEANAHEFILEQS

-513 ITIARAMLKSPSILI
+513 LTIARAMLKSPTILI

-534 SLDSESEKHVQ
+534 SLDSESEKKIQ
-545 SAIENL
+545 DAIDKL
-551 MNQRTVFVIAHRLS
+551 MVDKTSLIIAHKFS
-565 TVHNASK
+565 TIKKCDK
-572 ILVLDNGKIVQEG
+572 IILIDKGRILAEG
-585 KHEELVNIDGLYKQ
+585 THDELINSNSSYKNMNELQ
-599 LHKMQFRT
+599 M

>member
-1 MNYFTKVLK
+1 MSYFTRVLK
-10 YGLDYTYYG
+10 YGIEYYYYG
-19 VLNIVFNILYAIF
+19 VLNILFNILYAIF

-51 KGVYIKPEYFGI
+51 KTVYTEPEYGGLN
-63 SNIRE
+63 NILE
-68 YLEDYFNYYIS
+68 YTEDYFNYYLS
-79 RQLETDISSTLI
+79 NQLETDISSTLI
-91 LVVGIVIFFFLMK
+91 IVVGIVIFFFLMK

-125 LRGKLYSK
+125 LRENLYSK
-133 VVSMPISYFL
+133 VLNMPISYFL

-167 ILELMVREPLTILF
+167 ILELMVREPLTIIF

-189 SPELTLFVIL
+189 SPQLTLFVTL

-230 SMIDETI
+230 SIIDETI

-242 IKSFLSES
+242 IKSFLSEN
-250 FFNQKFDSINEMLYK
+250 FFHNKFKSINNLLYR

-294 FGGKMVLINETISG
+294 FGGKMVLISETISG

-345 FEIIEFK
+345 FEIIEYNKNKYDENRTLDFK
-352 PENDSNRDQLLET
+352 KFKKNIT
-365 FIDKIEFKNVDFSF
+365 FNNVEFSYGEV
-379 GQTKIL
+379 KIL
-385 DKISFTIKKGESVAL
+385 DKISFTINKGESVAL

-414 LNGFYNSDSGSI
+414 LNGFFGPTSGNILIDDISI
-426 SIDGMEISSIT
+426 SNIT
-437 RESLYKKISIVTQE
+437 KESLYRNISIVTQE
-451 SILFNDTIMNNIRIG
+451 SILFNDTILNNIRIG
-466 DLDSIDGDIINAA
+466 NLEASKEDIIEAS
-479 KEANAHEFILEQN
+479 KEANAHEFIQEQLN
-492 EKYDTNI
+492 SYDTTI
-499 GDYGGKLSGGQKQR
+499 GDFGNNLSGGQKQR
-513 ITIARAMLKSPSILI
+513 LTIARAILKSPSILI

-534 SLDSESEKHVQ
+534 SLDSESEKKIQ
-545 SAIENL
+545 NAIDKL
-551 MNQRTVFVIAHRLS
+551 MHGKTSLIIAHKFS
-565 TVHNASK
+565 TIKKCDK
-572 ILVLDNGKIVQEG
+572 IILIDKGRIIAQGTHQELINSNSSY
-585 KHEELVNIDGLYKQ
+585 KNMNELQI
-599 LHKMQFRT
+599 

>member
-1 MNYFTKVLK
+1 MNYFTRVLK

-51 KGVYIKPEYFGI
+51 RDVYIEPEYSGI

-125 LRGKLYSK
+125 LRGKLYSR
-133 VVSMPISYFL
+133 VISMPISYFL
-143 NKKKGDLMSR
+143 KKKKGDLMSR

-250 FFNQKFDSINEMLYK
+250 FFNQKFNSINEKLYK

-294 FGGKMVLINETISG
+294 FGGKMVLIDETISG

-352 PENDSNRDQLLET
+352 PDNDSNRDQLLET
-365 FIDKIEFKNVDFSF
+365 FKDKIEFKNVDFSY
-379 GQTKIL
+379 GQSKIL
-385 DKISFTIKKGESVAL
+385 DKISFTIKKGQSVAL

-466 DLDSIDGDIINAA
+466 DLDSVDGDIINAA
-479 KEANAHEFILEQN
+479 KEANAHEFILEQS

-513 ITIARAMLKSPSILI
+513 LTIARAMLKSPSILI

-534 SLDSESEKHVQ
+534 SLDSESEKKIQ
-545 SAIENL
+545 DAIDKL
-551 MNQRTVFVIAHRLS
+551 MVDKTSLIIAHKFS
-565 TVHNASK
+565 TIKKCDK
-572 ILVLDNGKIVQEG
+572 IILIDKGRILAEG
-585 KHEELVNIDGLYKQ
+585 THDELINSNSSYKNMNELQ
-599 LHKMQFRT
+599 M

>member
-51 KGVYIKPEYFGI
+51 KDVYIEPEYSGI

-125 LRGKLYSK
+125 LRGKLYSR
-133 VVSMPISYFL
+133 VISMPISYFL

-352 PENDSNRDQLLET
+352 TENDSNRDQLLET
-365 FIDKIEFKNVDFSF
+365 FKDKIEFKNVDFSY
-379 GQTKIL
+379 GQSKIL
-385 DKISFTIKKGESVAL
+385 DKISFTIKKGQSVAL

-479 KEANAHEFILEQN
+479 KEANAHKFILEQS

-534 SLDSESEKHVQ
+534 SLDSESEKKIQ
-545 SAIENL
+545 DAIDKL
-551 MNQRTVFVIAHRLS
+551 MLDKTSLIIAHKFS
-565 TVHNASK
+565 TIKKCDK
-572 ILVLDNGKIVQEG
+572 IILIDKGRIVAEG
-585 KHEELVNIDGLYKQ
+585 THDELINSNSSYKNMNELQ
-599 LHKMQFRT
+599 M

>member
-1 MNYFTKVLK
+1 MSYFTRVLK
-10 YGLDYTYYG
+10 YGIDYSYYAL
-19 VLNIVFNILYAIF
+19 LNVFFNILYAIF

-51 KGVYIKPEYFGI
+51 EKVYSKPNYTGI
-63 SNIRE
+63 GDIRE
-68 YLEDYFNYYIS
+68 YTENYFNYYLS
-79 RQLETDISSTLI
+79 NQLETDISSTLI

-104 NLFNYLA
+104 NIFNYLA
-111 LYNITFVKNGLLKN
+111 LYNITFVKNGLLKK
-125 LRGKLYSK
+125 LRENVYSK
-133 VVSMPISYFL
+133 VLNMPISYFL

-189 SPELTLFVIL
+189 SPNLTLFVTL

-230 SMIDETI
+230 SIIDETI

-250 FFNQKFDSINEMLYK
+250 FFLNKFKNINNLLFK
-265 FSNKVINRKNLAG
+265 FSNKVVNRKNLAG

-294 FGGKMVLINETISG
+294 FGGKMVLISETISG

-345 FEIIEFK
+345 FEIIEYNKDKLDQKRNVKLEKF
-352 PENDSNRDQLLET
+352 ENKIT
-365 FIDKIEFKNVDFSF
+365 FNNVEFNY
-379 GQTKIL
+379 GEAKIL
-385 DKISFTIKKGESVAL
+385 DKISFTINKGESVAL

-414 LNGFYNSDSGSI
+414 LNGFFNPKSGNLLIDNNNI
-426 SIDGMEISSIT
+426 SNIT
-437 RESLYKKISIVTQE
+437 KESLYRNISIVTQE
-451 SILFNDTIMNNIRIG
+451 SILFNDTILNNIKIG
-466 DLDSIDGDIINAA
+466 NLDSNKDDVIKAA
-479 KEANAHEFILEQN
+479 KEANAHEFIMQQLEGYQT
-492 EKYDTNI
+492 KI
-499 GDYGGKLSGGQKQR
+499 GDYGNKLSGGQKQR
-513 ITIARAMLKSPSILI
+513 LTIARAMLKSPSILI

-534 SLDSESEKHVQ
+534 SLDSKSEKKIQ
-545 SAIENL
+545 DAIDKL
-551 MNQRTVFVIAHRLS
+551 MYGKTSLIIAHKFS
-565 TVHNASK
+565 TIKKCDK
-572 ILVLDNGKIVQEG
+572 IILIDKGRIIAQG
-585 KHEELVNIDGLYKQ
+585 THEELINSNSSYKNMNELQ
-599 LHKMQFRT
+599 I

>member
-10 YGLDYTYYG
+10 YGLEYSYFA
-19 VLNIVFNILYAIF
+19 VLNILFNILYAIF

-51 KGVYIKPEYFGI
+51 KKVYEVPEYSGI
-63 SNIRE
+63 GNIRE
-68 YLEDYFNYYIS
+68 YAENYFNYYIS
-79 RQLETDISSTLI
+79 KQLETDISTTLI
-91 LVVGIVIFFFLMK
+91 IVVSIVIFFFLMK
-104 NLFNYLA
+104 NVFNYLA
-111 LYNITFVKNGLLKN
+111 LFNITFVKNGLLKK
-125 LRGKLYSK
+125 LRESLYSK
-133 VVSMPISYFL
+133 VLVMPIPYFI

-212 KKLRKDSK
+212 KRLRKDSK

-230 SMIDETI
+230 SIIDETI

-250 FFNQKFDSINEMLYK
+250 FFSRKFDKINHLLFKY
-265 FSNKVINRKNLAG
+265 SNKVINRKNLAG

-294 FGGKMVLINETISG
+294 FGGRMVLVSESISG

-345 FEIIEFK
+345 FEIIEYDKYTNDRTRNIEIEEFK
-352 PENDSNRDQLLET
+352 
-365 FIDKIEFKNVDFSF
+365 DKISFQDLEFSY
-379 GQTKIL
+379 GESKIL
-385 DKISFTIKKGESVAL
+385 DGITFTIKKGESVAL
-400 VGSSGSGKTTIANL
+400 VGSSGSGKSTIANL
-414 LNGFYNSDSGSI
+414 LNGFFSADSGSLL
-426 SIDGMEISSIT
+426 IDGINISDIK
-437 RESLYKKISIVTQE
+437 RESLYKNISIVTQE
-451 SILFNDTIMNNIRIG
+451 SILFNDNIFNNIKIG
-466 DLDSIDGDIINAA
+466 NLDAEKEDIIRAA
-479 KEANAHEFILEQN
+479 KEANAHEFIEEQIN
-492 EKYDTNI
+492 GYETVI
-499 GDYGGKLSGGQKQR
+499 GDYGNKLSGGQKQR
-513 ITIARAMLKSPSILI
+513 LTIARAMLKSPSILI

-534 SLDSESEKHVQ
+534 SLDSKSEKKIQ
-545 SAIENL
+545 DAINKL
-551 MNQRTVFVIAHRLS
+551 MQGKTSLIIAHKFS
-565 TVHNASK
+565 TIKKCDK
-572 ILVLDNGKIVQEG
+572 IILIDKGRIIAQG
-585 KHEELVNIDGLYKQ
+585 THEELINSNSSYKNMNELQ
-599 LHKMQFRT
+599 I